1 MNATRKIIEHKTI
14 VSRRNPRP
22 QQQGGTSRAWQLS
35 RTSSSRGI
43 IRA

>member
-22 QQQGGTSRAWQLS
+22 QQQGGTPRP
-35 RTSSSRGI
+35 
-43 IRA
+43 

>member
-22 QQQGGTSRAWQLS
+22 QQRGTPRAWQLS
-35 RTSSSRGI
+35 KTSSSRGI
-43 IRA
+43 IRE